1 MMSKRFKAF
10 AYEVLT
16 PGQSHGEIRRRAQNA
31 QQYFFGMW
39 NPATASNPCSVSSL
53 ISFHSSNCTPENKKV
68 LSPCR
73 GSNHKFMLSF
83 HFSSVEAI
91 YMVSHDCTPISAHS
105 NVSLTT
111 RTLSQR
117 SCGGVLLM
125 EFKSSHVP
133 GLILNIR
140 RISLR

>member
-1 MMSKRFKAF
+1 MMSKRLKAF

-16 PGQSHGEIRRRAQNA
+16 SGQSHGEIRTHAENVYE
-31 QQYFFGMW
+31 YFRHVKIGY
-39 NPATASNPCSVSSL
+39 AS
-53 ISFHSSNCTPENKKV
+53 
-68 LSPCR
+68 LSPLLVHSILRAGLKIQLPPPCC

-105 NVSLTT
+105 NVSLTI
-111 RTLSQR
+111 RALLRR
-117 SCGGVLLM
+117 SCGGVLIM

-133 GLILNIR
+133 SLILNIR
-140 RISLR
+140 RISSR

>member
-1 MMSKRFKAF
+1 MMSKRLKAF

-16 PGQSHGEIRRRAQNA
+16 SGQSHGKKGSVMKMCMSIFSMYNHPAPPLFQCFVFYSVLRAA
-31 QQYFFGMW
+31 
-39 NPATASNPCSVSSL
+39 L
-53 ISFHSSNCTPENKKV
+53 KIKV

-73 GSNHKFMLSF
+73 GSNHEFMLSF

-111 RTLSQR
+111 RTLLQR

-133 GLILNIR
+133 SLIQNIR